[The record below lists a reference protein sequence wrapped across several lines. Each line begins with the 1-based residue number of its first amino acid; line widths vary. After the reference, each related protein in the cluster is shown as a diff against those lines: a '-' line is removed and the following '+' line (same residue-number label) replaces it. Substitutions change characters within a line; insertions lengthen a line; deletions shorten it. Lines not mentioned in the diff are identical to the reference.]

1 MILRAMNLLVL
12 RTMKMRRIPSLN
24 NSTELHQVA
33 MIKVNIAHQVVMLIM
48 MTTQIW
54 PLHQTPELRNH
65 LNKRNLLMRSPFMF
79 LKTEPKEPVNNMGVQ
94 NNNNL
99 TRYTTHPL
107 MPGKAEQ
114 EGVLGEVQGEDK
126 MEVDEEVTTV
136 PVGAVPVVDPE
147 LVDKKTTPQPFMEP
161 LLRPWPPLLN
171 MGPRPLPC
179 PPTVSMMHCLHM
191 VTEDLDRPLILCQFT
206 FLAPLATKMG
216 DPFMPIIMSDSQFYS
231 KSKITGGIYYPYLT
245 IYYYLSSVFSY
256 YSRFCYSS
264 F

>member
-1 MILRAMNLLVL
+1 M
-12 RTMKMRRIPSLN
+12 
-24 NSTELHQVA
+24 
-33 MIKVNIAHQVVMLIM
+33 
-48 MTTQIW
+48 
-54 PLHQTPELRNH
+54 
-65 LNKRNLLMRSPFMF
+65 
-79 LKTEPKEPVNNMGVQ
+79 
-94 NNNNL
+94 
-99 TRYTTHPL
+99 
-107 MPGKAEQ
+107 
-114 EGVLGEVQGEDK
+114 
-126 MEVDEEVTTV
+126 
-136 PVGAVPVVDPE
+136 GAVPVVDPE

-179 PPTVSMMHCLHM
+179 PPTVSMMHYLHM

-264 F
+264 FLNMLLKNKTLILLIIKAFSKHNCGHGLACTVKKADLI